1 MNNTIKSAAD
11 AAVVATKI
19 PAKETAKQPTAKQA
33 EAKQKTSE
41 KAKAAADE
49 ATKEVAEHPMLSEE
63 DAAPAKAKEDASS
76 FRALVLIGVA
86 AAFCAA
92 FTPHMTKLSV
102 ANKLAE
108 VNHPVAVPPQ
118 WMPVLLAAGALQP
131 SPPPPP
137 PLVPPCAYLI
147 DFALLLDESGSMK
160 KPLPNGSME
169 GPGGL
174 KAFAKELV
182 KQYSLG
188 ADAARFSVVSFA
200 ENATDRKSVV

>member
-92 FTPHMTKLSV
+92 FVPNMTKPSESSR
-102 ANKLAE
+102 LAE
-108 VNHPVAVPPQ
+108 VKMPTRYETSMTSLRAMPVRARFFCRAVPY
-118 WMPVLLAAGALQP
+118 
-131 SPPPPP
+131 PPNPTP
-137 PLVPPCAYLI
+137 
-147 DFALLLDESGSMK
+147 
-160 KPLPNGSME
+160 
-169 GPGGL
+169 
-174 KAFAKELV
+174 
-182 KQYSLG
+182 
-188 ADAARFSVVSFA
+188 
-200 ENATDRKSVV
+200 